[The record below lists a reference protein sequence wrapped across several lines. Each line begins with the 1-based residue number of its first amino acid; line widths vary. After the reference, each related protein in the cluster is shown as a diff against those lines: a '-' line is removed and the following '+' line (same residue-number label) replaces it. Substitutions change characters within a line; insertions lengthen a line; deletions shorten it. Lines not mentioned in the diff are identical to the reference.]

1 MMNKLLSGLALAALV
16 TGCAGPGLTALPA
29 GADEA
34 AVRQAWG
41 QPTGRYALPGGG
53 SRLEYATGPY
63 GRQTWM
69 VDLDASG
76 RSTGPPRDVLERRS
90 LEAAQAEVPGM
101 TRDELLRRLGR
112 PGDVRSGGWQGGQ
125 VWSWRF
131 ESPFCLWF
139 QTSIGDDGRV
149 RDGAFGPDPLCDH
162 DDDRGS
168 KD

>member
-76 RSTGPPRDVLERRS
+76 LSTGPPRDVLERRS

-149 RDGAFGPDPLCDH
+149 RDGAFGPDPLCAH